1 MEAAAVVPDAAAVT
15 KLDAAAEKIRQ
26 EKARLSALQLEY
38 TMKRDQYLAAEMI
51 MRACKE
57 NLKQCVEFSKLEEEV
72 LKGVVAEHTT
82 VQNEI
87 LDHAIAS
94 ELKAN
99 PDARPAAVEKKGG
112 WFSGGSSRNSTPARG
127 RPAGAAEQQ
136 GL

>member
-1 MEAAAVVPDAAAVT
+1 MARKTLEAAAVVPNAAAVT

-26 EKARLSALQLEY
+26 EKARLTALQLEY

-82 VQNEI
+82 AQNEI
-87 LDHAIAS
+87 LDHAIAN

-99 PDARPAAVEKKGG
+99 PDARPAAAEKGKKGG
-112 WFSGGSSRNSTPARG
+112 WFSGSSSRNSTPARG
-127 RPAGAAEQQ
+127 RPT
-136 GL
+136 